1 MIELRNVSL
10 RRKDRHILEGIDW
23 NVRNGEHWVLYG
35 KNGAGKTLLLEI
47 ISGYLFPTEGEV
59 VRFGKL
65 HGDYDI
71 REIRKR
77 IGYVSTFIKQM
88 FSGRER
94 VIDVVTSG
102 LFASVGLPWE
112 PEPEDRAAAR
122 RLLSSV
128 GMEQRATDPFGV
140 LSDGEQGKVLILR
153 ALINNPDLLL
163 LDEPSRGLDFGA
175 REDLLLALEQL
186 SYRQQTSIILVIH
199 HTEEI
204 TPLFRKIM
212 VLHRG
217 RSLYSG
223 DVEECMG
230 NYIFQ
235 KVFDRGVRVVELG
248 GRYYTVLIGEDCAL
262 GEAMQ

>member
-10 RRKDRHILEGIDW
+10 KRKGHRILENIDW

-35 KNGAGKTLLLEI
+35 RNGAGKTLLLEI
-47 ISGYLFPTEGEV
+47 VSGYLFPSEGEV
-59 VRFGKL
+59 VRFGKQ

-71 REIRKR
+71 REMRKR

-88 FSGRER
+88 FSGHER
-94 VIDVVTSG
+94 MLDVVTSG

-112 PEPEDRAAAR
+112 PEPDDWAAAR
-122 RLLSSV
+122 RLLLSL
-128 GMEQRATDPFGV
+128 GMEQRAEDPFGV

-186 SYRQQTSIILVIH
+186 SERQQTSIILVTH

-204 TPLFRKIM
+204 TPLFGKIM

-223 DVEECMG
+223 SVEECMDKD
-230 NYIFQ
+230 IFQ

-248 GRYYTVLIGEDCAL
+248 GRYYTVLNGEDCAPR
-262 GEAMQ
+262 EAMR

>member
-1 MIELRNVSL
+1 M
-10 RRKDRHILEGIDW
+10 RKDRRILESIDW

-35 KNGAGKTLLLEI
+35 RNGAGKTVLLEI

-59 VRFGKL
+59 VRFGKQ

-71 REIRKR
+71 REMRKR

-112 PEPEDRAAAR
+112 PEPEDREVAH
-122 RLLSSV
+122 RLLSSLA
-128 GMEQRATDPFGV
+128 MEQRGTDPFGV

-175 REDLLLALEQL
+175 REDLLLALEQI
-186 SYRQQTSIILVIH
+186 SQRQQTSIILVTH

-212 VLHRG
+212 VLHKG

-223 DVEECMG
+223 GVEECMEKG
-230 NYIFQ
+230 IFE
-235 KVFDRGVRVVELG
+235 KVFDRGMRVAELG
-248 GRYYTVLIGEDCAL
+248 GRFYTVMTGEGRAP